1 MRYMIWLL
9 RAVLFLIFLG
19 FAMKNDQPVV
29 LHYFSGFE
37 WQTSLILILLLFFA
51 VGVSVGVLSVL
62 GNIFRQRRE
71 IAILKYELRLK
82 NKLASVDDI
91 NPDTPMN

>member
-9 RAVLFLIFLG
+9 RAVLFLILFG

-29 LHYFSGFE
+29 LHYFFGHE

-51 VGVSVGVLSVL
+51 VGVSVGVLAVL
-62 GNIFRQRRE
+62 GNILRQRRE
-71 IAILKYELRLK
+71 IAILKRELRLK
-82 NKLASVDDI
+82 NQLASVGGI
-91 NPDTPMN
+91 NPDIP